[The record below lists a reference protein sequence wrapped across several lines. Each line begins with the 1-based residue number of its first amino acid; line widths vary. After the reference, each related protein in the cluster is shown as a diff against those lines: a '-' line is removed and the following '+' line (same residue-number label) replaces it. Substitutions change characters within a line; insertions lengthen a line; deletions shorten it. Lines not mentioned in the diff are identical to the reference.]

1 MVTESC
7 MVSLCVC
14 VCVCVDLR
22 RRFERAPVSAT
33 VELGS
38 PAQLQCLPPIGAP
51 QPTVSQSDSDSV
63 SQLPGSSCCEFVA
76 QLQQLHDTSVQ
87 HRAALLFA

>member
-1 MVTESC
+1 MWLLRAAWS
-7 MVSLCVC
+7 VC

-51 QPTVSQSDSDSV
+51 QPTVSQI
-63 SQLPGSSCCEFVA
+63 SCLVPA
-76 QLQQLHDTSVQ
+76 AVNLLHNYNNFTTHPCSIV
-87 HRAALLFA
+87 RRCCLRYVKTL